1 MNEGDDQGHGD
12 FYEGMTDLMGNHA
25 FSASKLLWYVGF
37 HQQSYPLVIHVIIT

>member
-25 FSASKLLWYVGF
+25 FSASKLLWYVL
-37 HQQSYPLVIHVIIT
+37 HLDQRKPLSEFRRN